1 MDKVDVGEI
10 MTNFELWIK
19 GCEANKTILYCL
31 EGSGDTALYKTQN
44 EYWYKNNRFYTKSV
58 YHAWKD
64 GERLYCGMSRD
75 EAYKYWWRDI
85 WTLRKL

>member
-10 MTNFELWIK
+10 MTQFELWIK

-44 EYWYKNNRFYTKSV
+44 EYWYKNNRFYTKPV
-58 YHAWKD
+58 YHVWKN
-64 GERLYCGMSRD
+64 GKRICCSTNFL
-75 EAYKYWWRDI
+75 EAYHKW
-85 WTLRKL
+85 KGN